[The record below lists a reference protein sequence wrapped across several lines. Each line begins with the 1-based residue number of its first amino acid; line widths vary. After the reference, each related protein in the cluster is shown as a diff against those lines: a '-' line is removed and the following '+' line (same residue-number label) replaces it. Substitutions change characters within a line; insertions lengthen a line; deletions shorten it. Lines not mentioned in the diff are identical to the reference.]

1 MMKNSRKYYNNSNH
15 LVTPCQLQ
23 TEGAAYRRAES
34 GIRKGGETK
43 SILNNVWW

>member
-1 MMKNSRKYYNNSNH
+1 MMKSPRKYYNNCNH
-15 LVTPCQLQ
+15 LATHCQLQ

-43 SILNNVWW
+43 SIYNNAWW